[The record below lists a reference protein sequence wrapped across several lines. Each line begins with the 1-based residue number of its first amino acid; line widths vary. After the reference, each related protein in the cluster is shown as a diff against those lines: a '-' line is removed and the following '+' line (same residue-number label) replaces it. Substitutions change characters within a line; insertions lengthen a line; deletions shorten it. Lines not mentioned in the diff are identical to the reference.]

1 MELKTSNSLHKQT
14 LSIAAA
20 AAQFQTTQASTSAP
34 RHQPAA
40 TFTTATSTAHPVKQ
54 RGQTT
59 AQASQLG
66 QAQPQPPPHTIQQSV
81 LPQRLVLTSQA
92 QARLPSKWPPLSRF
106 LPPFYYN
113 EVKLLGTLKCVQNR
127 CFFFTLLISL
137 AQYVAYDQG
146 KSKIG

>member
-1 MELKTSNSLHKQT
+1 LHKQP
-14 LSIAAA
+14 LLIAAA
-20 AAQFQTTQASTSAP
+20 AAQFQTTQATTSAP

-40 TFTTATSTAHPVKQ
+40 TFTTATSTANPVKP
-54 RGQTT
+54 RGQT
-59 AQASQLG
+59 SQLG
-66 QAQPQPPPHTIQQSV
+66 QAQPQPPSHTVQQSV

-106 LPPFYYN
+106 LPPLYYN

>member
-1 MELKTSNSLHKQT
+1 MHKRP
-14 LSIAAA
+14 LLIAAA

-40 TFTTATSTAHPVKQ
+40 TFSTATSAAHPVKP
-54 RGQTT
+54 RGQTS
-59 AQASQLG
+59 APASQLG
-66 QAQPQPPPHTIQQSV
+66 QAQPQPPPHTVQQSV

-106 LPPFYYN
+106 LPPLYYN
-113 EVKLLGTLKCVQNR
+113 EVKLLGTLRCVQNR

-137 AQYVAYDQG
+137 AQRVAYDQG